1 MEPETPTIQA
11 EYFHG
16 QPPHDH
22 RDCFHADSHHP
33 EPAGHAHR
41 DLASLY
47 GVETKRLNEQIRRN
61 PDRFPE
67 DFMFQLNK
75 AEKDEVVAN
84 CDHLSNLKFSP
95 TLPYALTEHGAI
107 MAATVLNSE
116 QATQMSVLVVRAFV
130 RLRHMLIEVEELKR
144 KVEAMEESLDE
155 RFQIVFEA
163 LNQLMHGDETTRP
176 KIGF

>member
-1 MEPETPTIQA
+1 MDNLPMTIETVSTRILFIRNQRIMI
-11 EYFHG
+11 
-16 QPPHDH
+16 D
-22 RDCFHADSHHP
+22 
-33 EPAGHAHR
+33 R

-84 CDHLSNLKFSP
+84 CDHLSNLKFSS
-95 TLPYALTEHGAI
+95 TLPYAFTEHGAI

-130 RLRHMLIEVEELKR
+130 RLRHMLIEVEDLKR
-144 KVEAMEESLDE
+144 KVEAMEVNFDE

-163 LNQLMHGDETTRP
+163 LNQLMQGNENPSP